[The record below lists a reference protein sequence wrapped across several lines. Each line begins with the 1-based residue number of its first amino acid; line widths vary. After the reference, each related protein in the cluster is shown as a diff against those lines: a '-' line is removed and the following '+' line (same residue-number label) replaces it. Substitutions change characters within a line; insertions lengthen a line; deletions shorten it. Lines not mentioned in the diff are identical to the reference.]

1 MKFGEVRFS
10 LENSFIRSQTLSSY
24 AGVMDFS
31 GLANLSLRC
40 GEVRRSEET
49 VSFPQSVV
57 ATEATGQKDLGQH
70 VIYERGQRGAGY
82 AAKN

>member
-1 MKFGEVRFS
+1 
-10 LENSFIRSQTLSSY
+10 
-24 AGVMDFS
+24 MDFPHFP

-40 GEVRRSEET
+40 GEVRRGEET

-70 VIYERGQRGAGY
+70 VIYGRGQRGAGY
-82 AAKN
+82 AGKN